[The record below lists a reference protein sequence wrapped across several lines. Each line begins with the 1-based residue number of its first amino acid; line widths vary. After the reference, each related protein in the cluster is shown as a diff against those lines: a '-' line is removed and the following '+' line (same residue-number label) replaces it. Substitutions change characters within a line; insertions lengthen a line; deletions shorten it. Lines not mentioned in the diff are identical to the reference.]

1 MQRALFCE
9 RLILSN
15 TIHDLDVD
23 QLDALIARLNE
34 AKEFSLT
41 LTKEDIDLLLGA
53 ISTLFTLQSSL
64 ASNSVTINK
73 LRKLLGIVVS
83 SEDLSNLLGADA
95 ESTETPPRDENKSR
109 KPTENDTKPRYRVE
123 PKVVHHPLVEVKKGS
138 RCPCCEIGTIS
149 KQAPTELLRITGH
162 SPYSAVNHVQ
172 ERGRCNACGEYF
184 KAPLPEDVLA
194 DGGENQKYGYTAR
207 SFMVLSKYFMGAPFY
222 RQQSL
227 QASLGVPI
235 AASTVF
241 DQCAKVAEDATP
253 VFEAL
258 IGLAANAVHFHT
270 DDTSHHILDQK
281 EVLKPQRKTQKLEK
295 RTGTF
300 ASGLIATTQCGHDI
314 VLFQTNIGHAGEW
327 LDQVLLTR
335 DMSLPKPLLMS
346 DALSRNRPS
355 LVVAI
360 ETLCNTHARREYVD
374 VLAHF
379 RQEVS
384 EILHLYK
391 LIWINEHFTCTEKMS
406 KGDRLAYHRTHS
418 LPVME
423 QIRSWGQS
431 KLAEGVETNS
441 GLGKAIQYFLNHYT
455 GLIGFCTHEGAKLD
469 NNRMEA
475 QLKLI
480 VRGRK
485 NFSFYKTQAGA
496 LVSDVAT
503 SLIATCVCADENPF
517 EYLTAL
523 QRYSARVKADPGG
536 WLPWNYRVNL

>member
-1 MQRALFCE
+1 M
-9 RLILSN
+9 SK

-34 AKEFSLT
+34 AKEFGLT
-41 LTKEDIDLLLGA
+41 LKKEDIDLVLRA
-53 ISTLFTLQSSL
+53 IATLFTLQSSL
-64 ASNSVTINK
+64 ASNSITIHK

-83 SEDLSNLLGADA
+83 SEDLSNLLGTDA
-95 ESTETPPRDENKSR
+95 ESNETPPRDENKSR
-109 KPTENDTKPRYRVE
+109 KPAEKDTKPRYRVE
-123 PKVVHHPLVEVKKGS
+123 PKVVHHPLVEVKKGD
-138 RCPCCEIGTIS
+138 RCPCCEMGTIS

-162 SPYSAVNHVQ
+162 SPFSAVNHVQ

-194 DGGENQKYGYTAR
+194 DGGENKKYGYTAC
-207 SFMVLSKYFMGAPFY
+207 SFMVLNKYFMGAPFY

-227 QASLGVPI
+227 QACLGVPI

-258 IGLAANAVHFHT
+258 IDLAANAVHFHT
-270 DDTSHHILDQK
+270 DDTPHHILDQK
-281 EVLKPQRKTQKLEK
+281 EVFKPQRKTQKLER

-300 ASGLIATTQCGHDI
+300 TSGLIATTQCGHDI

-327 LDQVLLTR
+327 LDQVLLKR
-335 DMSLPKPLLMS
+335 DVSLPKPLLMS
-346 DALSRNRPS
+346 DASASNHPS
-355 LVVAI
+355 LVLAI
-360 ETLCNTHARREYVD
+360 KTLCNTHARREYAD
-374 VLAHF
+374 VLVHF

-391 LIWINEHFTCTEKMS
+391 LIWINERFTCTEKLS
-406 KGDRLAYHRTHS
+406 KAARLAHHRTHS
-418 LPVME
+418 LPIME
-423 QIRSWGQS
+423 KIRTWGEE
-431 KLAEGVETNS
+431 KLAGGVEANS

-455 GLIGFCTHEGAKLD
+455 GLIGFCTYEGAKLD

-503 SLIATCVCADENPF
+503 SLIATCISVDENPF

-523 QRYSARVKADPGG
+523 QRYSARVKANPEL
-536 WLPWNYRVNL
+536 WLPWNYRTNL

>member
-1 MQRALFCE
+1 
-9 RLILSN
+9 LSK

-41 LTKEDIDLLLGA
+41 LKKEDIDLLLRA
-53 ISTLFTLQSSL
+53 IATLFTLQASL
-64 ASNSVTINK
+64 ASNDITIHK

-83 SEDLSNLLGADA
+83 SEDLSNLLGSDA
-95 ESTETPPRDENKSR
+95 ESNGTPPRDENKSR
-109 KPTENDTKPRYRVE
+109 KNTEKGSKPKYRVE
-123 PKVVHHPLVEVKKGS
+123 PKVVHHPLVEVKKGG

-194 DGGENQKYGYTAR
+194 DGGENQMHGYTAR
-207 SFMVLSKYFMGAPFY
+207 SFMVLSKYFMGAPFF

-227 QASLGVPI
+227 QACLGVPI

-253 VFEAL
+253 AFEEL
-258 IGLAANAVHFHT
+258 IELAANAVHFHT
-270 DDTSHHILDQK
+270 DDTPHHILDQK
-281 EVLKPQRKTQKLEK
+281 EVFKPQRKTQKLEK

-314 VLFQTNIGHAGEW
+314 VVFQTNIGHAGEW
-327 LDQVLLTR
+327 LDQVLLKR
-335 DMSLPKPLLMS
+335 DVSLPKPIVMF

-355 LVVAI
+355 RVAAI
-360 ETLCNTHARREYVD
+360 ETLCNTHARREYAD

-384 EILHLYK
+384 EILHLY
-391 LIWINEHFTCTEKMS
+391 N
-406 KGDRLAYHRTHS
+406 RLAYHRTHS

-423 QIRSWGQS
+423 KIRSWGQA
-431 KLAEGVETNS
+431 KLAGGEVEANS

-503 SLIATCVCADENPF
+503 SLIATCICADENPF

-523 QRYSARVKADPGG
+523 QRYSARVKADPGR
-536 WLPWNYRVNL
+536 WLPWNYRANL